1 MKYTTEYQDVNGN
14 REVKST
20 LFAKIFTDKKE
31 LLDLYNAINGSTYT
45 NEEDIEEASK
55 AEMLESTVEEVR
67 RLM

>member
-1 MKYTTEYQDVNGN
+1 MKYTTEYQDVNEN

-45 NEEDIEEASK
+45 NEEDILEASK